1 MRKKSRRAG
10 LFESVQ
16 AVLADK
22 RALLVRQKGLIKTLN
37 RVLSKIGYS
46 AVPTDSIVRPVRRR
60 GRRRGLKPGR
70 PLKSRTTF
78 TASRRGLK
86 RRGRPPKKK

>member
-1 MRKKSRRAG
+1 MRNKSKRAG
-10 LFESVQ
+10 LFKSVQ

-22 RALLVRQKGLIKTLN
+22 RALLVEEKGLIKTLN
-37 RVLSKIGYS
+37 RVLAKIGYE

-60 GRRRGLKPGR
+60 GRRRGRKPGR
-70 PLKSRTTF
+70 PRKRQTTF

>member
-1 MRKKSRRAG
+1 MRNKSKRAE

-16 AVLADK
+16 AVLAEK
-22 RALLVRQKGLIKTLN
+22 RALLVRQKGLIETLN

-60 GRRRGLKPGR
+60 GRRRGRKPGR
-70 PLKSRTTF
+70 PRKRRTTF

>member
-22 RALLVRQKGLIKTLN
+22 RASLVKEKGLIKTLN
-37 RVLSKIGYS
+37 RVLTKIGYE
-46 AVPTDSIVRPVRRR
+46 AVPTDSIMRPVRRR
-60 GRRRGLKPGR
+60 GRRRGRKPGR
-70 PLKSRTTF
+70 PRKRRTIF
-78 TASRRGLK
+78 TANRRKLK

>member
-22 RALLVRQKGLIKTLN
+22 RASLVKEKGLIKTLN

-60 GRRRGLKPGR
+60 GRRRGRRPGR
-70 PLKSRTTF
+70 PRRRQTTF

>member
-1 MRKKSRRAG
+1 MRNKSKRAG
-10 LFESVQ
+10 LFKSVQ

-37 RVLSKIGYS
+37 RVLAKIGYE

-60 GRRRGLKPGR
+60 GRRRGRKPGR
-70 PLKSRTTF
+70 PRKRRTIF
-78 TASRRGLK
+78 TANRRKLK

>member
-10 LFESVQ
+10 LSKSVQ

-22 RALLVRQKGLIKTLN
+22 RASLVKEKRLIKTLN
-37 RVLSKIGYS
+37 RVLAKIGYE

-60 GRRRGLKPGR
+60 GRCRGRKPGR
-70 PLKSRTTF
+70 PRRRQTTF
-78 TASRRGLK
+78 TASRRKLK

>member
-10 LFESVQ
+10 LFESVE
-16 AVLADK
+16 ALLADK
-22 RALLVRQKGLIKTLN
+22 RALLVKEKGLLKTLN
-37 RVLSKIGYS
+37 RVLTKIGYE

-60 GRRRGLKPGR
+60 GRRPRRKPGR
-70 PLKSRTTF
+70 PRKRRTML
-78 TASRRGLK
+78 TANRRKLK

>member
-1 MRKKSRRAG
+1 MRKKSRRAR

-22 RALLVRQKGLIKTLN
+22 RASLVKEKGLIEAINK
-37 RVLSKIGYS
+37 VLAKIGYS

-60 GRRRGLKPGR
+60 GPRRGRKPGR
-70 PLKSRTTF
+70 PRRRQTTF

-86 RRGRPPKKK
+86 RKGLLPKGK

>member
-1 MRKKSRRAG
+1 MRNKSKRAG
-10 LFESVQ
+10 LFKSVQ

-22 RALLVRQKGLIKTLN
+22 RALLVEEKGLIKTLN
-37 RVLSKIGYS
+37 RVLAKIGYE
-46 AVPTDSIVRPVRRR
+46 AVPTDSIVRPVRRT
-60 GRRRGLKPGR
+60 GRRRGRKPGR
-70 PLKSRTTF
+70 PRKRRTTF

>member
-22 RALLVRQKGLIKTLN
+22 RASLVKEKGLIKTLN
-37 RVLSKIGYS
+37 RVLTKIGYE
-46 AVPTDSIVRPVRRR
+46 AVPTDSIMRPVRRR
-60 GRRRGLKPGR
+60 GRRRGRKPGR
-70 PLKSRTTF
+70 PRKRRTIF
-78 TASRRGLK
+78 TANRRKPK

>member
-1 MRKKSRRAG
+1 MRKKSKRVEP
-10 LFESVQ
+10 FESVQ
-16 AVLADK
+16 AVLAEK
-22 RALLVRQKGLIKTLN
+22 RALLVRQKGLIKVLN

-60 GRRRGLKPGR
+60 GRQRGRRPGR
-70 PLKSRTTF
+70 PRRRQTTF
-78 TASRRGLK
+78 TASRRRLK